1 MESTEERLKEGVLKA
16 LDGGGIEDGEG
27 TLYLAGFNLAA
38 TTGLTIR
45 FNDEAE
51 LLAGREHLTLR
62 FRSSVDGE
70 ELSVLSAPDGG
81 WTHRLL
87 ESAPR
92 PSNGAAW
99 DAFLGSQW
107 IGSSEV

>member
-1 MESTEERLKEGVLKA
+1 MDRFGRFGATNRKAHHEDDQAKFAESPLIITHQ
-16 LDGGGIEDGEG
+16 ISH
-27 TLYLAGFNLAA
+27 
-38 TTGLTIR
+38 
-45 FNDEAE
+45 DEPE

-62 FRSSVDGE
+62 FRSSIDGE

-81 WTHRLL
+81 WTHHLL

-99 DAFLGSQW
+99 DAFLGPQW